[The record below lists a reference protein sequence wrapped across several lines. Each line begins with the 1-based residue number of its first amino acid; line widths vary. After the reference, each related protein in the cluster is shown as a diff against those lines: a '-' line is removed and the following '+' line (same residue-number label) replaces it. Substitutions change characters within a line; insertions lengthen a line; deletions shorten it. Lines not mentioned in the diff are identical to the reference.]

1 MPYVVCNSVHVLSS
15 VVQVPPSAVHIS
27 MCHINT
33 TQTEDIFGEFS
44 EIIFADVIKLQKWA
58 TKVINKKNE

>member
-1 MPYVVCNSVHVLSS
+1 MPYVVCNGVHVLSS
-15 VVQVPPSAVHIS
+15 VLHVPPSAVHIS

-44 EIIFADVIKLQKWA
+44 EIIFADVIKLQK
-58 TKVINKKNE
+58 